1 MNYKRDCSFPDFL
14 RFLCKSL
21 GEINIGSEGRQTDK
35 QKKAEGRRERTRNR
49 IRLRSKIGGGKASS
63 CNKRKK

>member
-14 RFLCKSL
+14 RFLYKSL
-21 GEINIGSEGRQTDK
+21 GEINIRSEDRQTDK
-35 QKKAEGRRERTRNR
+35 QRKAEGRRERTRNR

-63 CNKRKK
+63 WNKRKK